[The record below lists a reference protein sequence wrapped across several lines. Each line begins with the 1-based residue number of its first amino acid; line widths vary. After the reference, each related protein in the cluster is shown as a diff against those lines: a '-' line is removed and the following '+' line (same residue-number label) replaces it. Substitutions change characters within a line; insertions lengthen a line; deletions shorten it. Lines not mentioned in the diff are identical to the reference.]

1 MEETISLR
9 ELMETIRKRLNL
21 IVLITMAAVL
31 VSGIV
36 SYFVITPIY
45 QSSTQLL
52 VNQAKSDQPMVN
64 PGEIQTNLQ
73 LINTYNVII
82 KSPAILDQ
90 VSKDL
95 DLGMTVSQ
103 LNEKITV
110 QSEKDSQVVNITVQ
124 DPDPNQAA
132 EIANQIATVFQA
144 EIIDIMNVDNVSI
157 LAKAEVGETPSPVK
171 PRPLLNIAIAFVV
184 GMMAG
189 VGVAFLL
196 EYLDNTV
203 KTEQDVEKLL
213 ELPVLGAIATFEEQD
228 MQKTSR
234 IERSPRM
241 RGETLGSKQ

>member
-31 VSGIV
+31 ISGIA

-90 VSKDL
+90 VSEDL

-103 LNEKITV
+103 LNEKVTV

-132 EIANQIATVFQA
+132 EIANQIATVFQN

-184 GMMAG
+184 GLMAG
-189 VGVAFLL
+189 IGIAFLL

-228 MQKTSR
+228 MQKMSR
-234 IERSPRM
+234 TERSPRL
-241 RGETLGSKQ
+241 RSETLGSK